1 MNRKYSLRKS
11 YEIEKLIKLKQS
23 VGNKFYAI
31 YYEITNDQLPKIA
44 YSVSRKVKTAVKR
57 NYEKR
62 VCKEILRKKL
72 SKLNNLK
79 MLIVIKEPAL
89 ELSFLDK
96 EKQILNLIEKII
108 RRKHEKSK

>member
-1 MNRKYSLRKS
+1 MNRKYSLRKT

-23 VGNKFYAI
+23 VGNKFYGI
-31 YYEITNDQLPKIA
+31 YYDITDEKLPKLA
-44 YSVSRKVKTAVKR
+44 FSVSRKVKTAVKR

-62 VCKEILRKKL
+62 VCKEVLRKNL

-79 MLIVIKEPAL
+79 MLIVIKEPVL
-89 ELSFLDK
+89 ELSFLEK
-96 EKQILNLIEKII
+96 EKEILNLIEKIL